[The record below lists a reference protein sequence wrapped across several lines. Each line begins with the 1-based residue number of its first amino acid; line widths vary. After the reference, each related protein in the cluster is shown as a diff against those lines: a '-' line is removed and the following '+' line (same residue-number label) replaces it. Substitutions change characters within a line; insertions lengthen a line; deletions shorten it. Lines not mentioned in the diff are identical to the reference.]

1 MILVDNVHYAYDGIY
16 TALKGISLE
25 IEAGERVAIMG
36 ENGAGKTTLLK
47 HLNGLLRPQKGN
59 VYLNGE
65 NTSKSSVAELSK
77 KVGLVWQNP
86 DLQLF
91 LNSVEKE
98 IMFGLEN
105 MGLDEEE
112 SQARCDETL
121 EHLYLGHLRERS
133 PFSLSGGERKRVALA
148 SVLAIEPQI
157 LALDE
162 PTIGQDAR
170 QKERLA
176 ELIVGLN
183 NKGRTVIVVTHDTE
197 FVIEYFPRTI
207 AMADGRIIADG
218 STSSVLSNSTVL
230 EYCSLTPP
238 EMTKAARALNSVF
251 DEVPDRLTQISEIE
265 GALLRL
271 LGGA

>member
-16 TALKGISLE
+16 TALQGVSLQ
-25 IEAGERVAIMG
+25 IDPGERIAIMG

-47 HLNGLLRPQKGN
+47 HLNGLLRPQKGH
-59 VYLNGE
+59 VYLDGKD
-65 NTSKSSVAELSK
+65 TSRSSVAELSK

-91 LNSVEKE
+91 LNSVEE
-98 IMFGLEN
+98 EVMFGLRN
-105 MGLDEEE
+105 LGLDEEE
-112 SQARCDETL
+112 STARCEETL
-121 EHLYLGHLRERS
+121 EYLLLTPLRNRS

-148 SVLAIEPQI
+148 SVLAVEPQI

-170 QKERLA
+170 QKEKLA
-176 ELIVGLN
+176 ELIIRLN
-183 NKGRTVIVVTHDTE
+183 NKGKTVIVVTHDTE
-197 FVIEYFPRTI
+197 FVIEHCPRTI
-207 AMADGRIIADG
+207 AMAGGRIIADG
-218 STSSVLSNSTVL
+218 PTSSVLSNSKVL
-230 EYCSLTPP
+230 DYCSLSPP
-238 EMTKAARALNSVF
+238 EMTRAARALSSIF
-251 DEVPDRLTQISEIE
+251 DQVPDRLTQVPEIE

>member
-1 MILVDNVHYAYDGIY
+1 MILLDDVYYAYDGIY

-25 IEAGERVAIMG
+25 IDAGERVAIMG

-65 NTSKSSVAELSK
+65 DTSKKSVAELSK

-98 IMFGLEN
+98 VLFGLKN
-105 MGLDEEE
+105 MGLDETE
-112 SQARCDETL
+112 SHARCDATL
-121 EHLYLGHLRERS
+121 EQLYLTHLRERS

-148 SVLAIEPQI
+148 SILAIEPQI

-176 ELIVGLN
+176 KLIIGLN
-183 NKGRTVIVVTHDTE
+183 NKGKTVIVVTHDTE

-218 STSSVLSNSTVL
+218 STSSVLSNSKVL
-230 EYCSLTPP
+230 EHCSLTPP
-238 EMTKAARALNSVF
+238 EMTKAANALNSIF
-251 DEVPDRLTQISEIE
+251 DEVPSRLTQVPEVE
-265 GALLRL
+265 GALLSL
-271 LGGA
+271 LGGV